1 MLAEGLRC
9 GQDVAVAVLEVEDLH
24 VRYGELEAVRGVS
37 FSVAEGEVFGLLGP
51 NGAGKTSILEVCEGY
66 RSASAGRVRVLGR
79 DPADRALRHAVGV
92 VLQAIAVTPYLTVR
106 EVVARNAAYYD
117 RPRSVTD
124 VVALVGLQDKAGA
137 RVNTLS
143 GGQQRRLDLA
153 LGIIGRPALL
163 FLDEPTTGFDP
174 GARRGAWDVVR
185 ALRDEGTTVVL
196 TTHYLDEA
204 EALADRV
211 CVVAA
216 GRVLAQGPPEALA
229 GRGDAPATVR
239 FALRDGPLP
248 PVVPGDVVTRSGDE
262 MSVATPD
269 AVRTLHSLTGWSL
282 AEGIA
287 LEGLVVERRSL
298 EDVYLQLTD
307 GAG

>member
-1 MLAEGLRC
+1 M
-9 GQDVAVAVLEVEDLH
+9 AVLEVEDLQ
-24 VRYGELEAVRGVS
+24 VRYGEVHAVRGVS
-37 FSVAEGEVFGLLGP
+37 FAVEEGEVFGLLGP
-51 NGAGKTSILEVCEGY
+51 NGAGKTSMLEVCEGY
-66 RSASAGRVRVLGR
+66 RTAHAGRVRVLGR
-79 DPADRALRHAVGV
+79 DPADRVLRQSVGV

-117 RPRSVTD
+117 RPRGVDD
-124 VVALVGLQDKAGA
+124 VIALVGLQDKVGA
-137 RVNTLS
+137 RVERLS

-153 LGIIGRPALL
+153 LGILGRPALL

-185 ALRDEGTTVVL
+185 GLADEGTTVVL
-196 TTHYLDEA
+196 TTHALDEA

-216 GRVLAQGPPEALA
+216 GRILAQGAPAALA

-239 FALRDGPLP
+239 FVVPPGALP
-248 PVVPGDVVTRSGDE
+248 PVAPGDVVTRVGDTL
-262 MSVATPD
+262 SIATAD
-269 AVRTLHSLTGWSL
+269 AVLTLHVVTGWALAQGISL
-282 AEGIA
+282 A
-287 LEGLVVERRSL
+287 GLVVERPSL